1 MTAMASQTDSINRR
15 RRFIRLLWMGC
26 LMINLFVV
34 ATVTLVLQRNRDRE
48 VSQAVELSEN
58 YALILAQDIA
68 RFISKIDVTLL
79 TVSEEVTRQMAAG
92 GINEAELNA
101 FLKRQDEHIPEALGL
116 RVVDAAGVIRY
127 AVSEVRVPQVSIA
140 DREQF
145 IRLRDDPQAGLVI
158 SKLIMGRAAQKWIIS
173 LSRRLNS
180 SNGEF
185 AGEVHVA
192 VSIDQLS
199 EMFTRIR
206 LGPKGNIALWDNTSV
221 IARYSPQDTHG
232 ASVGINTPSPELRQ
246 LLDAGEVAA
255 SYHTR
260 SGVDG
265 IEKTFSLHRV
275 DRYPLYLVVGLA
287 DEDYL
292 GEWRS
297 DAQAVAWLVVLFVL
311 ISVLGA
317 FQLDSSWQRREN
329 DHQALLQQEAEYTAR
344 LENSRRDADAARL
357 RVELILDSAG
367 EGICGVDCAGKV
379 VFVNPAA
386 RKMYGWADGEGI
398 GLDLHALTHYRTV
411 EGGDYPL
418 SECAVQMTLTDGE
431 RRTIKDDVFWRQD
444 GSAFPVEYTVAA
456 MAQDGVISGAVTI
469 FRDIT
474 ERKILEERI
483 THMAMFDE
491 LTGLPNRSFLADAL
505 QRTVAVA
512 LRRQEVVGILY
523 VDLDAFKAVNDQM
536 GHAAGDAVLREVAA
550 RLLACVRAEDVVA
563 RLGGDEFLVITQA
576 ASGNVRENCTHLAQ
590 RIIEAVGQPIM
601 LPEGLALVGA
611 SVGIAEYPSGEA
623 TIERCIQ
630 YADSAMYRA
639 KNRGKGQFA
648 LAESLQ
654 AQG

>member
-1 MTAMASQTDSINRR
+1 MTAIASQAGSINRR
-15 RRFIRLLWMGC
+15 HRFIRLLWMGC
-26 LMINLFVV
+26 LLINIFVV
-34 ATVTLVLQRNRDRE
+34 ATVALVLQRNRDRE
-48 VSQAVELSEN
+48 TSQAVELSEN
-58 YALILAQDIA
+58 YALILSQDIA

-79 TVSEEVTRQMAAG
+79 TVSEEIARQMAAG
-92 GINEAELNA
+92 RINEAELNA
-101 FLKRQDEHIPEALGL
+101 FLQRQDAHIPEALGL

-127 AVSEVRVPQVSIA
+127 AVSEVRVHQASIA
-140 DREQF
+140 DRPQF

-158 SKLIMGRAAQKWIIS
+158 SKPIMGRAAQKWIIT

-192 VSIDQLS
+192 VSIDQIR
-199 EMFTRIR
+199 EMFGRIR
-206 LGPKGNIALWDNTSV
+206 LGPKGNVALWDNTSV
-221 IARYSPQDTHG
+221 IARYSPQDTSG
-232 ASVGINTPSPELRQ
+232 ASIGVSTPSPELRQ
-246 LLDAGEVAA
+246 LLNSDQDAA

-265 IEKTFSLHRV
+265 VEKTFSMHRV
-275 DRYPLYLVVGLA
+275 DSYPWYLVVGLA

-292 GEWRS
+292 REWRS
-297 DAQAVAWLVVLFVL
+297 DAEAVAVLVVLFVL
-311 ISVLGA
+311 VSVLGA
-317 FQLDSSWQRREN
+317 AMLYRSWQRRES
-329 DHQALLQQEAEYTAR
+329 DHHALLRQEAEYTAR
-344 LENSRRDADAARL
+344 LENSRRDADVARL
-357 RVELILDSAG
+357 RSELILDSAG

-398 GLDLHALTHYRTV
+398 GLDLHALTHYRTAA
-411 EGGDYPL
+411 GGEHAL
-418 SECAVQMTLTDGE
+418 SDCAVRMTLQDGE
-431 RRTIKDDVFWRQD
+431 RRTIKDDVFWRKD

-491 LTGLPNRSFLADAL
+491 LTGLPNRSFLVDAL

-536 GHAAGDAVLREVAA
+536 GHAAGDAVLREVAV

-576 ASGNVRENCTHLAQ
+576 DSGNVLENCTVLAR
-590 RIIEAVGQPIM
+590 RIIETVSQPIE
-601 LPEGLALVGA
+601 LPEGQAVVGA
-611 SVGIAEYPSGEA
+611 SIGIAEYPSGEA
-623 TIERCIQ
+623 SIERCIH
-630 YADSAMYRA
+630 YADAAMYRA

-648 LAESLQ
+648 LAEALE
-654 AQG
+654 ARG

>member
-1 MTAMASQTDSINRR
+1 MTAIESLAGSINRR

-26 LMINLFVV
+26 LLINVFVV

-48 VSQAVELSEN
+48 TSQAIELSEN
-58 YALILAQDIA
+58 YALILSQDIA

-92 GINEAELNA
+92 AINEAELNA
-101 FLKRQDEHIPEALGL
+101 FLLRQDAHIPEALGL

-127 AVSEVRVPQVSIA
+127 AVSEVQVHQASIA
-140 DREQF
+140 DRPQF

-158 SKLIMGRAAQKWIIS
+158 SKPIMGRAAQKWLIT

-192 VSIDQLS
+192 VSIDQIR
-199 EMFTRIR
+199 EMFGRIR
-206 LGPKGNIALWDNTSV
+206 LGPKGNVALWDTTSV
-221 IARYSPQDTHG
+221 IARYSPQDTSG
-232 ASVGINTPSPELRQ
+232 ASIGVSTPSPQLRQ
-246 LLDAGEVAA
+246 LLATDQDAA

-265 IEKTFSLHRV
+265 VEKTFSMHRV
-275 DRYPLYLVVGLA
+275 DSYPLYLVVGLA

-292 GEWRS
+292 REWRG
-297 DAQAVAWLVVLFVL
+297 DAEAVAVLVVLFVL
-311 ISVLGA
+311 VSALGA
-317 FQLDSSWQRREN
+317 AMLYRSWQHRES

-357 RVELILDSAG
+357 RSELILDSAG

-398 GLDLHALTHYRTV
+398 GLDLHALTHHRTAAG
-411 EGGDYPL
+411 EQYAL
-418 SECAVQMTLTDGE
+418 SDCAVQMTLKDGE
-431 RRTIKDDVFWRQD
+431 RRTIKDDVFWRKD
-444 GSAFPVEYTVAA
+444 GCAFPVEYTVAA

-576 ASGNVRENCTHLAQ
+576 DSGNVLENCIGLAR
-590 RIIEAVGQPIM
+590 RIIETVSQPIE
-601 LPEGLALVGA
+601 LPEGRAVVGA
-611 SVGIAEYPSGEA
+611 SIGIAEYPSGEA
-623 TIERCIQ
+623 SIERCIQ
-630 YADSAMYRA
+630 HADTAMYRA

-648 LAESLQ
+648 LADTLAARE
-654 AQG
+654 